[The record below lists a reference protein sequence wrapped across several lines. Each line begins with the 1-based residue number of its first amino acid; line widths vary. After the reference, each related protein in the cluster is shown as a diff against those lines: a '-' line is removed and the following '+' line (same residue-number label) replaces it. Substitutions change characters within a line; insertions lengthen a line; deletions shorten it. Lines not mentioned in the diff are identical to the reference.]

1 MKRRDFMGFIWGAL
15 VYPATTRAQQ
25 SDRIRR
31 IGVLANAEAQ
41 DPEWQRQIAAF
52 LDVMKKLGW
61 EDGRNFILD
70 YRFAAGEEGRISAA
84 AKELVALKPDVILAR
99 STPVV
104 KALKPETQ
112 TIPIVFVSVSDPVGD
127 NFVATMARPGGNI
140 TGFTNV
146 EASLGGKWVELLK
159 EVAPDLRRAKIIF
172 NPNVASGGGSFY
184 LRTIEEAAALKSI
197 VIDTVHVFTV
207 AELETALAA
216 LTQEPGNGV
225 IVMPDPFIVPN
236 RGLIREAV
244 ARHRLPAVYGF
255 PYMALEGGLL
265 AYGVDN
271 VDLYRRSAEY
281 VDRVLKGAQPRD
293 LPIQA
298 PVRFNL
304 VVNLKTAKAL
314 GMNVSPTLLAR
325 ADEVIE

>member
-1 MKRRDFMGFIWGAL
+1 MKRRDFMGFIGGAL

-172 NPNVASGGGSFY
+172 NPNG
-184 LRTIEEAAALKSI
+184 R
-197 VIDTVHVFTV
+197 
-207 AELETALAA
+207 LAA
-216 LTQEPGNGV
+216 GRSTC
-225 IVMPDPFIVPN
+225 
-236 RGLIREAV
+236 
-244 ARHRLPAVYGF
+244 ARSRKLPH
-255 PYMALEGGLL
+255 
-265 AYGVDN
+265 
-271 VDLYRRSAEY
+271 
-281 VDRVLKGAQPRD
+281 
-293 LPIQA
+293 
-298 PVRFNL
+298 
-304 VVNLKTAKAL
+304 
-314 GMNVSPTLLAR
+314 
-325 ADEVIE
+325 